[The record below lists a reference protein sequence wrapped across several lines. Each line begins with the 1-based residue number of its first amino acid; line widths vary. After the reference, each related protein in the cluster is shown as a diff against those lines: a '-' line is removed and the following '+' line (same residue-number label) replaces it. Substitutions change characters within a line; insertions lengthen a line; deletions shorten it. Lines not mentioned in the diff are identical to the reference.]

1 MTDQPARPVTRAT
14 LAAYGVMA
22 FPLAFAG
29 LPIYLHAPDFY
40 AVTLQ
45 QPVAALGSVLLVL
58 RLIDALQD
66 PLIGSLSDR
75 FHDRRP
81 AILAIG
87 AVMLGLGFWMLFHPP
102 ATLPLLWFAGSV
114 LICTT
119 GFSLVSINYQALG
132 GLWRALP
139 ADRTRVTASRE
150 AFGLVGLLIAAIL
163 PTILASGGSPARA
176 FHWLAL
182 GYLPALAICYGVL
195 VRWMHTA
202 PLTPPEAGRDG
213 TGWWT
218 LLRDR
223 WRGLFFALTGLN
235 TFASAVPA
243 VLVLFFIRDRLDA
256 EAYTGLFLLIYFL
269 SGVLSM
275 PLWTRLAR
283 GLGKVR
289 AWQISLAVAI
299 LTFSGAAFLQQGD
312 LIAYALVCALSGLA
326 LGADLALPPAILA
339 DHIEADRRQ
348 GEASRLFSI
357 MAFVSKSAL
366 ALATGLALPLLGLF
380 GYQPDGVV
388 TPGLALGL
396 SLTYAGIPC
405 LLKLL
410 ALVGLIVFEKDL
422 ALNRTPV

>member
-1 MTDQPARPVTRAT
+1 
-14 LAAYGVMA
+14 
-22 FPLAFAG
+22 
-29 LPIYLHAPDFY
+29 
-40 AVTLQ
+40 
-45 QPVAALGSVLLVL
+45 
-58 RLIDALQD
+58 
-66 PLIGSLSDR
+66 
-75 FHDRRP
+75 
-81 AILAIG
+81 
-87 AVMLGLGFWMLFHPP
+87 
-102 ATLPLLWFAGSV
+102 
-114 LICTT
+114 
-119 GFSLVSINYQALG
+119 
-132 GLWRALP
+132 
-139 ADRTRVTASRE
+139 
-150 AFGLVGLLIAAIL
+150 
-163 PTILASGGSPARA
+163 
-176 FHWLAL
+176 HWLAL